1 MNHFSDSLTLKLFKE
16 ILDHKQKS
24 HRIKTPIRQG
34 KTSRDKFS
42 CSSRPNLYLNKKN
55 KFGMMNHFTSKDMS
69 ILMLP
74 NFINNYHPN
83 IFIYKQTSKH
93 SCM

>member
-24 HRIKTPIRQG
+24 HRIKTPIKQE

-42 CSSRPNLYLNKKN
+42 CSSRPNLYLNKK
-55 KFGMMNHFTSKDMS
+55 K
-69 ILMLP
+69 
-74 NFINNYHPN
+74 
-83 IFIYKQTSKH
+83 
-93 SCM
+93 